1 MAARKGKKEKQA
13 KTPEVTQVEERST
26 EKEIAPGKGFY
37 ESDWS
42 VCMCVCLSVAVCV
55 SVCVYIYV
63 CVHNKTVFCIPL
75 VGINYWREKTMH
87 HLFVVWLM
95 KCLNHH
101 MLEYSTKQQ
110 KTNLMNIVYSG
121 LKR

>member
-42 VCMCVCLSVAVCV
+42 VCMCVCVCLSVSVCMSVSVCV
-55 SVCVYIYV
+55 SVC
-63 CVHNKTVFCIPL
+63 L
-75 VGINYWREKTMH
+75 
-87 HLFVVWLM
+87 
-95 KCLNHH
+95 
-101 MLEYSTKQQ
+101 
-110 KTNLMNIVYSG
+110 
-121 LKR
+121 